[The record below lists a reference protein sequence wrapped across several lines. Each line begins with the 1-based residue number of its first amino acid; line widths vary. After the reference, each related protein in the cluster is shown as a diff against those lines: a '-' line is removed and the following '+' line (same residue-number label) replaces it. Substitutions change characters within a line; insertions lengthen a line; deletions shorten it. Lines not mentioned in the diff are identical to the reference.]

1 LSHAINDEAL
11 DLIFRSAR
19 TFRGFQQG
27 PITPQILMAVYD
39 LMQLG
44 PTANNCCPARI
55 LFIVSVEAKE
65 KLRPHLAKGNV
76 DKTMNAPAT
85 AIIGYDLAFYD
96 QFPKLSPGRPLAREE
111 AARQS
116 SDSIQETAFRNGTL
130 QGGYFILAARAVGLD
145 CGPMSGFDDVGANET
160 FFSGTKVKSNFLCN
174 LGYGDEPSMRP
185 RAPRL
190 SFDDSCKIL

>member
-1 LSHAINDEAL
+1 LNHAINDQAL
-11 DLIFRSAR
+11 DLIFRRPR
-19 TFRGFQQG
+19 TFRGFRPD
-27 PITPQILMAVYD
+27 PIMPQILMAAYD
-39 LMQLG
+39 LMRLG

-55 LFIVSVEAKE
+55 LFIVSIEAKE
-65 KLRPHLAKGNV
+65 KLRPHLAQGNV
-76 DKTMNAPAT
+76 DKTMKAPAT

-96 QFPKLSPGRPLAREE
+96 HFPKLSPGRPLAREE
-111 AARQS
+111 AAKES
-116 SDSIQETAFRNGTL
+116 SDNIQETAFRNGTL

-145 CGPMSGFDDVGANET
+145 CGPMSGFDATGVKEA
-160 FFSGTKVKSNFLCN
+160 FFSGTGVKPNFLCN